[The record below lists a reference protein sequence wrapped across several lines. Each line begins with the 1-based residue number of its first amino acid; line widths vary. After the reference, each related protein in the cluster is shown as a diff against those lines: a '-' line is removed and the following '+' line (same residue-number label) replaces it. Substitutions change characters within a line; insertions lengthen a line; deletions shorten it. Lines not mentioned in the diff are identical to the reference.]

1 MATVT
6 ITLTTAGTYTWVS
19 PSDVTSVQVEA
30 WGAGGNGGGRT
41 AAGGGGGGGGGAY
54 ALTPNV
60 TVTGSTSYTIVVGAP
75 SAVGT
80 GNGGNGANSTF
91 ASTTVVAAGGSGGGG
106 GLGASESG
114 GAGGTT
120 GSSTGTTKNA
130 GGVGGATT
138 IATDGGGGGGE
149 SGGSTTTG
157 NAGGAGGVGT
167 GGAGGVGANTNSG
180 AGANGTGVSQ
190 GVGGTGNAPG
200 GGGGGSYSTASNENG
215 GQGAPGQV
223 KLTFTTNDVALTQYG
238 GVTGSSVS
246 SITQSVVIDNN
257 NSTLVVFPKAY
268 DGTTA
273 ANTDISSV
281 KYNGVSLT
289 QLQHYAVGDGGHASQ
304 FANVSFYLYAIT
316 GLPAGTH
323 NLVVTWA
330 GAAGSPQFGYEVFAN
345 SAAAIDNSNINEF
358 GSVSTYTGSITT
370 VSNNALVSSGITF
383 DNQGS
388 VVTSAG
394 QQQIYNTGFDA
405 VSMSKVAKTPAGS
418 VTHTYTNGTPDYYV
432 ITMVS
437 IAPYVIPSVSSGST
451 LLMMGVG

>member
-19 PSDVTSVQVEA
+19 PSDVTSVKVELIGGG
-30 WGAGGNGGGRT
+30 GAGGGSTVNLN
-41 AAGGGGGGGGGAY
+41 GGGGGAGGQY
-54 ALTPNV
+54 AVKQT
-60 TVTGSTSYTIVVGAP
+60 TVTASTSYTIVVAAAKAG
-75 SAVGT
+75 GT
-80 GNGGNGANSTF
+80 GNGSAGNDSTF
-91 ASTTVVAAGGSGGGG
+91 ASTTVVAKGGAGGTGNDGAGGTGSTTNGVGDTVYAGGSGAAGVLSTSSGGGG
-106 GLGASESG
+106 GGADATNGATNASGATAGNGVSPAGNGGTGLTAGSDANGNPGNAAGGGGSGAYRTTTTSRSG
-114 GAGGTT
+114 GAGAIGW
-120 GSSTGTTKNA
+120 A
-130 GGVGGATT
+130 
-138 IATDGGGGGGE
+138 
-149 SGGSTTTG
+149 
-157 NAGGAGGVGT
+157 
-167 GGAGGVGANTNSG
+167 
-180 AGANGTGVSQ
+180 
-190 GVGGTGNAPG
+190 
-200 GGGGGSYSTASNENG
+200 
-215 GQGAPGQV
+215 
-223 KLTFTTNDVALTQYG
+223 KLTFTTSDVALTQYG

-246 SITQSVVIDNN
+246 SITQSVIIDNN

-273 ANTDISSV
+273 SNTDVSSV
-281 KYNGVSLT
+281 TFNGVNLT

-316 GLPAGTH
+316 GLSAGTH

-370 VSNNALVSSGITF
+370 VANNALVSSGITF

-405 VSMSKVAKTPAGS
+405 VSMSKAAKTPAGS

-432 ITMVS
+432 IAMVS

-451 LLMMGVG
+451 LIMMGVG